1 MLLNCYG
8 PRRRKVA
15 SQKWRFLVKRASLV
29 VSFWVVSIVFV
40 AMIDADAN
48 PYDLTDG
55 ILPFGASQYGEAPLY
70 GGVPQYGGALQP
82 SGALQYGEVLQ
93 PGIGGGQIMM
103 ASYYGYS
110 HAGHMTASGV
120 PFDPMGFTAAH
131 KTMPLGTPLLV
142 SYGGK
147 SVEVTVNDRGPYGDG
162 IDIDLSQA
170 AAEAIGLTGP
180 GIAPVEVV
188 VL

>member
-1 MLLNCYG
+1 M
-8 PRRRKVA
+8 
-15 SQKWRFLVKRASLV
+15 VKRASLV
-29 VSFWVVSIVFV
+29 VSFWVVSIFLL

-48 PYDLTDG
+48 PYDITDG

-70 GGVPQYGGALQP
+70 GGVPQYG
-82 SGALQYGEVLQ
+82 EVPQ
-93 PGIGGGQIMM
+93 PGIAHQQGIAGGQIMM

-110 HAGHMTASGV
+110 HAGNMTASGV
-120 PFDPMGFTAAH
+120 PFDPHGFTAAH

-147 SVEVTVNDRGPYGDG
+147 SVEVVVNDRGPYLDG

-180 GIAPVEVV
+180 GVAPVEVV

>member
-1 MLLNCYG
+1 M
-8 PRRRKVA
+8 
-15 SQKWRFLVKRASLV
+15 VKRASLV
-29 VSFWVVSIVFV
+29 VSFWVVSIMFV

-48 PYDLTDG
+48 PYDFTDG
-55 ILPFGASQYGEAPLY
+55 ILPFGASQYGEVPLYGEAPLY
-70 GGVPQYGGALQP
+70 GGIPQYGGVP
-82 SGALQYGEVLQ
+82 Q
-93 PGIGGGQIMM
+93 PGVVPQQGVAGIQIMM

-110 HAGHMTASGV
+110 HAGNMTASGV
-120 PFDPMGFTAAH
+120 PFDPNGFTAAH

-147 SVEVTVNDRGPYGDG
+147 SVEVIVNDRGPYVDG

-180 GIAPVEVV
+180 GVAPVEVV

>member
-1 MLLNCYG
+1 M
-8 PRRRKVA
+8 
-15 SQKWRFLVKRASLV
+15 KRASLV

-48 PYDLTDG
+48 PYDFTDG
-55 ILPFGASQYGEAPLY
+55 ILPFGASQYGEVPLY
-70 GGVPQYGGALQP
+70 GGVPQYGGV
-82 SGALQYGEVLQ
+82 SQ
-93 PGIGGGQIMM
+93 PGVVPQQGIAGSQIMM

-110 HAGHMTASGV
+110 HAGNMTASGV
-120 PFDPMGFTAAH
+120 PFDPNGFTAAH

-147 SVEVTVNDRGPYGDG
+147 SVEVIVNDRGPYVDG

-180 GIAPVEVV
+180 GVAPVDVV

>member
-1 MLLNCYG
+1 
-8 PRRRKVA
+8 
-15 SQKWRFLVKRASLV
+15 
-29 VSFWVVSIVFV
+29 
-40 AMIDADAN
+40 MIDADAN
-48 PYDLTDG
+48 PYDITDG

-70 GGVPQYGGALQP
+70 GGVPQYG
-82 SGALQYGEVLQ
+82 EVPQ
-93 PGIGGGQIMM
+93 PGIAHQQGIAGGQIMM

-180 GIAPVEVV
+180 GITPVEVV

>member
-1 MLLNCYG
+1 
-8 PRRRKVA
+8 
-15 SQKWRFLVKRASLV
+15 LVKRASLVV

-55 ILPFGASQYGEAPLY
+55 ILPFEASQYGEAPLY
-70 GGVPQYGGALQP
+70 GGALQP
-82 SGALQYGEVLQ
+82 SVALQYGDVSQL
-93 PGIGGGQIMM
+93 GIGGGQIMM

-110 HAGHMTASGV
+110 HAGLMTASGV

-180 GIAPVEVV
+180 GITPVEVV

>member
-1 MLLNCYG
+1 
-8 PRRRKVA
+8 
-15 SQKWRFLVKRASLV
+15 LVKRASLV

-48 PYDLTDG
+48 PYDFTDG
-55 ILPFGASQYGEAPLY
+55 ILPFGASQYGEA
-70 GGVPQYGGALQP
+70 LQP
-82 SGALQYGEVLQ
+82 GGALQYGEVPQ

-110 HAGHMTASGV
+110 HAGNMTASGV
-120 PFDPMGFTAAH
+120 PFDPHGFTAAH

-147 SVEVTVNDRGPYGDG
+147 SVEVTVNDRGPYVDG